1 MQVRSFF
8 CGIHVLCMNARTRI
22 TQLQVTSCDMA
33 FTARLALPV
42 VEHYEGSILLV
53 LLVEDPT

>member
-1 MQVRSFF
+1 
-8 CGIHVLCMNARTRI
+8 MNARTRI